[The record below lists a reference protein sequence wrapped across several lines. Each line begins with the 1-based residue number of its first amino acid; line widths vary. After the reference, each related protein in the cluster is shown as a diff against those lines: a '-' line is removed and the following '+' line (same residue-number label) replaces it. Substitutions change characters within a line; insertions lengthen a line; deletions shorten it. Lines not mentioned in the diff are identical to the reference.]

1 MKVIETVINKLHTR
15 LYYSDIRKPMAYR
28 NILANETMTETGFIS
43 HRLGY
48 IFRVSGSSRQAYMDV
63 KLTSRRILQEKF

>member
-1 MKVIETVINKLHTR
+1 
-15 LYYSDIRKPMAYR
+15 MAYR